1 MLVFCGENSI
11 HQKRTDVLFLCNFSD
26 VLIHSR
32 VIDRLEINMEQQKRY
47 EGFIRKIC
55 KRRKTNEIGVDDR
68 VMVWE
73 YGLKND
79 SHLYE

>member
-47 EGFIRKIC
+47 EVF
-55 KRRKTNEIGVDDR
+55 DR
-68 VMVWE
+68 I
-73 YGLKND
+73 YTKNMQKKKD
-79 SHLYE
+79 ERDRSGR